1 MTKRHHQPDGR
12 STIYKGADGLWHGR
26 VSMGLTDQ
34 GRKDRRHVS
43 SKSKTVVTEKV
54 AEWERAR
61 DDGLAQ
67 EIQENWTVEA
77 WLTHWLEH
85 LSRPFVKQSTYEG
98 YRAAVNVHLIPGIG
112 RHRLHTLRPEHLERL
127 YQPKQRKRR
136 SKYTQMRPKMRPR
149 PRTPA
154 PPCGGTSVSPCQ
166 LAVAAGFEP
175 AEGCPSRAF
184 EARSL
189 GRSDTPPRERLPKG
203 GGWGESLTRISAQR
217 HT

>member
-1 MTKRHHQPDGR
+1 M
-12 STIYKGADGLWHGR
+12 
-26 VSMGLTDQ
+26 
-34 GRKDRRHVS
+34 S

-112 RHRLHTLRPEHLERL
+112 RHRLH
-127 YQPKQRKRR
+127 RR
-136 SKYTQMRPKMRPR
+136 RVDLQ
-149 PRTPA
+149 
-154 PPCGGTSVSPCQ
+154 
-166 LAVAAGFEP
+166 
-175 AEGCPSRAF
+175 
-184 EARSL
+184 
-189 GRSDTPPRERLPKG
+189 
-203 GGWGESLTRISAQR
+203 
-217 HT
+217 

>member
-85 LSRPFVKQSTYEG
+85 LSR
-98 YRAAVNVHLIPGIG
+98 HL
-112 RHRLHTLRPEHLERL
+112 
-127 YQPKQRKRR
+127 
-136 SKYTQMRPKMRPR
+136 
-149 PRTPA
+149 
-154 PPCGGTSVSPCQ
+154 
-166 LAVAAGFEP
+166 
-175 AEGCPSRAF
+175 
-184 EARSL
+184 
-189 GRSDTPPRERLPKG
+189 
-203 GGWGESLTRISAQR
+203 
-217 HT
+217 

>member
-67 EIQENWTVEA
+67 EIRENWTVEA

-98 YRAAVNVHLIPGIG
+98 YRAAVYVHLIPGIG

-127 YQPKQRKRR
+127 YVSMLKLSTRRGSSSRPSKSPTAHVGSSPWPSACGKGKRWAF
-136 SKYTQMRPKMRPR
+136 S
-149 PRTPA
+149 
-154 PPCGGTSVSPCQ
+154 GVTSIGHDQS
-166 LAVAAGFEP
+166 
-175 AEGCPSRAF
+175 
-184 EARSL
+184 
-189 GRSDTPPRERLPKG
+189 
-203 GGWGESLTRISAQR
+203 
-217 HT
+217 

>member
-77 WLTHWLEH
+77 WLTDWLEH
-85 LSRPFVKQSTYEG
+85 LSRPFVKQCTM
-98 YRAAVNVHLIPGIG
+98 RATA
-112 RHRLHTLRPEHLERL
+112 
-127 YQPKQRKRR
+127 RR
-136 SKYTQMRPKMRPR
+136 STCTSSQVSVATAF
-149 PRTPA
+149 TP
-154 PPCGGTSVSPCQ
+154 
-166 LAVAAGFEP
+166 
-175 AEGCPSRAF
+175 
-184 EARSL
+184 
-189 GRSDTPPRERLPKG
+189 
-203 GGWGESLTRISAQR
+203 
-217 HT
+217 